1 MEKVALLI
9 MVLMITLTGEVIAQ
23 DYKKINKL
31 VDKEHYQQAWQLIKQ
46 ELEVNSDDQTLNY
59 YAGVTKLELYQQ
71 QEALSYL
78 LKSNASVN
86 DRYHFYLAKAYFE
99 NDQLEEAKQAVSSI
113 NRSALS
119 EKETYLITE
128 QFISYEKLRK
138 SPKHVVVKNLGS
150 KINSD
155 SHEYNGVMTQ
165 DQKSVLYTV
174 RKTGSNQVA
183 GDGLA
188 YEKIYKT
195 TIDENDEWQEPEVFE
210 SYALK
215 NHHDAS
221 VALFDNDTKMVTYHD
236 EDLFIS
242 ELKDGVWTN
251 PIPMDQVNGDG
262 SSETHCFV
270 TTGFDTIF
278 YSTNY
283 YSVKGDLDLYMI
295 TRTGDEWSDPVAM
308 EALNSELNDDSPFL
322 AENGDFYFS
331 SQGHNSMG
339 GYDVF
344 RSKFDSE
351 SGSWKK
357 PENMG
362 YKINTAS
369 DDIYFN
375 TFGKIAYLS
384 SGRAGGYGN
393 MDIYRVFLFD
403 KVNITGQVID
413 DKTQKAMAG
422 AKISVKGDDATE
434 VYSDELGKYTIE
446 VPIEKVFEMSIE
458 FENQLVYNEQHLA
471 NVLFRDYN
479 DNVMH
484 LEVDIA
490 GISEGGQNEPK
501 QIAVKMVND
510 FETNPVEIATS
521 EEVEEILTLEV
532 ITPKDQSILTNNVQ
546 IDDENLPAVYFDF
559 NKSALE
565 RPFRSQLL
573 KLAKKLV
580 YKSNKNLEIIGHTD
594 LPGAE
599 SYNIGLGMKRANEI
613 KEFLVQLGVE
623 EHRMVVSS
631 KGERKPVENINSKSF
646 KNRRAELRL
655 IDLGEEPKKTFA
667 GS

>member
-1 MEKVALLI
+1 MLI
-9 MVLMITLTGEVIAQ
+9 MVLMTSLFGEVFSQ
-23 DYKKINKL
+23 DYKKIKKL
-31 VDKEHYQQAWQLIKQ
+31 VDKEHYQQAWELVKK
-46 ELEVNSDDQTLNY
+46 ELEANSEDQTLNY
-59 YAGVTKLELYQQ
+59 YAGVTKLEMYQQ
-71 QEALSYL
+71 KEALNFL
-78 LKSNASVN
+78 LNSDATVN
-86 DRYHFYLAKAYFE
+86 DRYHFYLARAYYE
-99 NDQLEEAKQAVSSI
+99 NDRLDEAKQAALNI
-113 NRSALS
+113 NLS
-119 EKETYLITE
+119 ELTERENYLITE
-128 QFISYEKLRK
+128 QFVSYEQLRK
-138 SPKHVVVKNLGS
+138 SPRNVVVKNMGS

-155 SHEYNGVMTQ
+155 SHEYNGVMTK

-174 RKTGSNQVA
+174 RKAGANQVA

-195 TIDENDEWQEPEVFE
+195 TIDENDQWQEPEIFE

-242 ELKDGVWTN
+242 ELRDGVWTN
-251 PIPMDQVNGDG
+251 PIPMDQVNADG

-283 YSVKGDLDLYMI
+283 YSENGDLDLYMI
-295 TRTGDEWSDPVAM
+295 SRTGDVWSEPVEM

-322 AENGDFYFS
+322 ADNGDFYFS
-331 SQGHNSMG
+331 SQGHNSIG
-339 GYDVF
+339 GYDIF
-344 RSKFDSE
+344 RSRFNSTTSTWED
-351 SGSWKK
+351 
-357 PENMG
+357 PQNMG
-362 YKINTAS
+362 YKINSAS
-369 DDIYFN
+369 NDIYFN

-446 VPIEKVFEMSIE
+446 VPIEKVFEMSVE
-458 FENQLVYNEQHLA
+458 FENQLVYNERHLA

-484 LEVDIA
+484 LKVDIA
-490 GISEGGQNEPK
+490 GISEGGVNEPK
-501 QIAVKMVND
+501 RIAVKMIND
-510 FETNPVEIATS
+510 FDSNPVEIVTS

-532 ITPKDQSILTNNVQ
+532 ITPEDNSILTDNVI
-546 IDDENLPAVYFDF
+546 IDDQKLPVVYFDF
-559 NKSALE
+559 NKSELE

-573 KLAKKLV
+573 KLAKRML
-580 YKSNKNLEIIGHTD
+580 YKSGKNIEIIGHTD
-594 LPGAE
+594 LPGSE
-599 SYNIGLGMKRANEI
+599 SFNASLGMKRAREI

-623 EHRMVVSS
+623 EHRVIVTS
-631 KGERKPVENINSKSF
+631 KGERKPIENINSKSF

-655 IDLGEEPKKTFA
+655 IDLGEEPKKRFA

>member
-1 MEKVALLI
+1 MKKVALLI
-9 MVLMITLTGEVIAQ
+9 MVLMITLSGEVTAQ
-23 DYKKINKL
+23 DFKKINKL
-31 VDKEHYQQAWQLIKQ
+31 VDRGYYQQAWKLIEQ
-46 ELEVNSDDQTLNY
+46 ELKINSDDQTLNY
-59 YAGVTKLELYQQ
+59 YAGVTKLKLYQQ
-71 QEALSYL
+71 KDALSYL

-99 NDQLEEAKQAVSSI
+99 NDQLEEAKQAASLI
-113 NRSALS
+113 NRTTLS
-119 EKETYLITE
+119 EKEIYLITE

-195 TIDENDEWQEPEVFE
+195 TIDENDEWQNPEIFE

-215 NHHDAS
+215 NQHDAS

-242 ELKDGVWTN
+242 ELKDGAWTN
-251 PIPMDQVNGDG
+251 PVPMDQVNVDG

-283 YSVKGDLDLYMI
+283 YSAKGDLDLYMI
-295 TRTGDEWSDPVAM
+295 TRNGEEWSEPIAM
-308 EALNSELNDDSPFL
+308 EALNSDLNDDSPFL

-331 SQGHNSMG
+331 SQGHNSIG

-344 RSKFDSE
+344 RSKYDSE
-351 SGSWKK
+351 SGSWQK

-362 YKINTAS
+362 YRINTAS

-490 GISEGGQNEPK
+490 GISESSQNEPK
-501 QIAVKMVND
+501 QIAVKMIND
-510 FETNPVEIATS
+510 FDTNPVEIATS
-521 EEVEEILTLEV
+521 EEIEEILTLEV
-532 ITPKDQSILTNNVQ
+532 ITPKDQSILTDNVQ

-559 NKSALE
+559 NKSELE

-623 EHRMVVSS
+623 EHRLVVLS
-631 KGERKPVENINSKSF
+631 KGERKPVEKINTKSF

-655 IDLGEEPKKTFA
+655 IEMGDEPKKRFA